1 MEIGKLEK
9 LKMENGKL
17 EKLKMENW
25 KIGKLENW
33 KIMFL
38 LVRTHNRR
46 QRFQM
51 SNSHVS
57 RYTRLFNTY

>member
-9 LKMENGKL
+9 LKMENW
-17 EKLKMENW
+17 N
-25 KIGKLENW
+25 IGKLEHW

-38 LVRTHNRR
+38 LVRTHIRR

-57 RYTRLFNTY
+57 RYMRLFNTY